1 MQFSKEE
8 KKKFFEKY
16 QNEGF
21 VVFRNLIAKDKIE
34 ELEEAIKAQ
43 IIFHVKKHK
52 LDIQNDILNQGI
64 IELNQ
69 IRKDKRNFDS
79 IQVIYNLIRK
89 LPELYNIL
97 SDKKVKEVVK
107 TLSDLKE
114 NQSAYIWE
122 AFCRIDPPKDSSY
135 DLKWHQ
141 ESYFTIPNSNS
152 VQLWSPIVN
161 NINLRDTG
169 TVSLLKSS
177 LKLGELNHD
186 IIKLENY
193 IHEGIQD
200 EEIEKINLEQVDMEL
215 DPGDVLFFHEN
226 TIHKTYHNEG
236 TKVRFTMVANYAN
249 PYKSNFEFMSEKDV
263 LMYHKLRTGNAAENE
278 EYIKSF
284 TEKGGIKNFSNF
296 IFKSVN

>member
-1 MQFSKEE
+1 MQFSEEE
-8 KKKFFEKY
+8 KKNFLQKY
-16 QNEGF
+16 ENDGF
-21 VVFRNLIAKDKIE
+21 IVLKNIIQKNKIE
-34 ELEEAIKAQ
+34 ELEEAIKSQ
-43 IIFHVKKHK
+43 IIFHIKKHK
-52 LDIQNDILNQGI
+52 LNIQNDIFNQGI
-64 IELNQ
+64 IELNK
-69 IRKDKRNFDS
+69 IRKDKKNFDS
-79 IQVIYNLIRK
+79 LQVIYNLIRK
-89 LPELYNIL
+89 LPELYSIL
-97 SDKKVKEVVK
+97 GDKKVMEVVK
-107 TLSDLKE
+107 TLSGLKE

-122 AFCRIDPPKDSSY
+122 GFCRVDPPNDSTY

-141 ESYFTIPNSNS
+141 ESYFTLPNSNS

-161 NINLRDTG
+161 NVNLNDTG

-177 LKLGELNHD
+177 SKMGELNHD

-200 EEIEKINLEQVDMEL
+200 EEIEKINLEQVNMEL
-215 DPGDVLFFHEN
+215 NPGDILFFHEK
-226 TIHKTYHNEG
+226 TIHKTYHNKG

-296 IFKSVN
+296 TLKNIN